1 MNHLFTVIFFF
12 LCTLSWGQEDVRLS
26 CQVKGNVKSID
37 ITKEESD
44 EIKGDFLVDSFD
56 YNMAITLD
64 KKGRVIKLTSY
75 SEKGKPSDIKETVY
89 DNKNRVAKE
98 TVLFLPEKIT
108 RKISYSYNDKEKK
121 GTAIAL
127 SSHKSDKQTKREITL
142 NDEGLPIKVIF
153 FDSDG
158 EAFKEISYE
167 YNKNQKLAKSTIY
180 EDGNLKRQVS
190 YKYDDKGRIIEA
202 KNYYIF
208 FPGGDITY
216 KYVYKDEIYPIEHTA
231 IIGDDDPETL
241 TFKYK
246 FDSKGNWIEKTY
258 FLDEE
263 AVAIIKRKITYY

>member
-1 MNHLFTVIFFF
+1 MNHLFIIFLF

-44 EIKGDFLVDSFD
+44 EIEGDFLVDSFD
-56 YNMAITLD
+56 YNMSIILD

-75 SEKGKPSDIKETVY
+75 SEKGKPSDIKETTY
-89 DNKNRVAKE
+89 DNKNRVVKE

-121 GTAIAL
+121 GTAIAH
-127 SSHKSDKQTKREITL
+127 SSHKSDRRTRREITL
-142 NDEGLPIKVIF
+142 NDEGLPIRVIF

-180 EDGNLKRQVS
+180 EDGELERQVS

-202 KNYYIF
+202 KNYYIA
-208 FPGGDITY
+208 FPKGDITY